1 MILCNPPCCTPG
13 YTWCHT
19 PGHRQGHTW
28 GCTPG
33 HSHAAHTLY
42 SSCKH
47 AGIISPPHITG
58 PPVNTPTGQDC
69 STPSHRCAPSATCL
83 SLWASWQS
91 RHTQPVQGLAV
102 SPERVQ
108 QESKEGAV
116 LGVRKKQTNKK
127 IPVSTVLP
135 IPFTCLGCL
144 PLCHL
149 SKHGPT
155 AALPSFFHYWCWMN
169 TQTANTRGTS
179 AAALVSLPWMP
190 CHQDAEQAASPG
202 PTHQKLPL
210 GLHRGLHVKFVSET
224 FYVLCIKQCIY
235 TYISWF
241 LETILK
247 A

>member
-33 HSHAAHTLY
+33 HNHAAQTLY

-58 PPVNTPTGQDC
+58 PPVNTPTRQDC
-69 STPSHRCAPSATCL
+69 STPSHRRAPSATCL
-83 SLWASWQS
+83 LLWASWQS

-116 LGVRKKQTNKK
+116 LGVRKNKQTKK
-127 IPVSTVLP
+127 SQYLLFYPYHLQAWDACHYVIYPSTAP
-135 IPFTCLGCL
+135 QQ
-144 PLCHL
+144 L
-149 SKHGPT
+149 SP
-155 AALPSFFHYWCWMN
+155 PSS
-169 TQTANTRGTS
+169 TT
-179 AAALVSLPWMP
+179 
-190 CHQDAEQAASPG
+190 DAEW
-202 PTHQKLPL
+202 THKLPTPEGPQQQL
-210 GLHRGLHVKFVSET
+210 WCPCPGCPAIRMQSRQHHLAPLTRSCHWGFSGACTLNSFLKHFMS
-224 FYVLCIKQCIY
+224 CI
-235 TYISWF
+235 
-241 LETILK
+241 
-247 A
+247 

>member
-33 HSHAAHTLY
+33 HNHAAQTLY

-58 PPVNTPTGQDC
+58 PPVNTPTRQDC
-69 STPSHRCAPSATCL
+69 STPSHRRAPSATCL

-108 QESKEGAV
+108 QESKEGTV
-116 LGVRKKQTNKK
+116 LGVRKNKQTKK
-127 IPVSTVLP
+127 PSIYY
-135 IPFTCLGCL
+135 FTHTIYRPGMPAIMSSSQARPHSSSPLLL
-144 PLCHL
+144 PLLMLNEHTNCQHQRDL
-149 SKHGPT
+149 SSSSGVP
-155 AALPSFFHYWCWMN
+155 ALDALPSGCRAGSITWPH
-169 TQTANTRGTS
+169 S
-179 AAALVSLPWMP
+179 PEAATG
-190 CHQDAEQAASPG
+190 ASQG
-202 PTHQKLPL
+202 PA
-210 GLHRGLHVKFVSET
+210 R
-224 FYVLCIKQCIY
+224 
-235 TYISWF
+235 
-241 LETILK
+241 
-247 A
+247 